1 MTDPQNRRGLEKLGG
16 YIGGCYV
23 RARGIVSPF
32 RTCAYVRVHA
42 CHIGAEAPN
51 HEIDI
56 PTLATLQRRMK
67 VNGISM
73 NDIQFWCSK
82 RMCKK
87 RHIKTCKNEL
97 KKYIEK

>member
-56 PTLATLQRRMK
+56 PTLSLRGLCRYPPAVVKLVLSLQR
-67 VNGISM
+67 
-73 NDIQFWCSK
+73 
-82 RMCKK
+82 
-87 RHIKTCKNEL
+87 
-97 KKYIEK
+97 